1 MEVAMIDSTA
11 GSSGLSANI
20 FQTSPANDANQQ
32 KKGETIRED
41 VNEEKYTSNEMMKE
55 IAESVQEQIN
65 LMNSSLSFQV
75 YGKDNDK
82 IAIVVSDK
90 ATGKVIRE
98 IPAKEVQKMQ
108 VKLDELIGLIFNGL
122 A

>member
-1 MEVAMIDSTA
+1 MEVAMIDSTT
-11 GSSGLSANI
+11 GSGGVSANI
-20 FQTSPANDANQQ
+20 FQTSPANDANAQ
-32 KKGETIRED
+32 KKSETIRED
-41 VNEEKYTSNEMMKE
+41 VKGEKSASNEMMKE

-98 IPAKEVQKMQ
+98 VPAKEVQKMQ